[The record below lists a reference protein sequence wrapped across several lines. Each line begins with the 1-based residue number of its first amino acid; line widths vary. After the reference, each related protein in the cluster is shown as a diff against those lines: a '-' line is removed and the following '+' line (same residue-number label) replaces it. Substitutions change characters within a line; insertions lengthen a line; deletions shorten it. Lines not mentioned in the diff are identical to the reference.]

1 MGSDEGYIPD
11 PPSKEDTKF
20 CRKCGEWKPVSHYY
34 RRGRGTKYL
43 AGYCRDCHDKPFR
56 RANITCPHC
65 RGKILC
71 IGVDQQ
77 NRPTRQKQS
86 IIKRLKK
93 EAKAREER
101 KKIVPEKT
109 VEEVL
114 DLDDRDLKG
123 MFNDD

>member
-1 MGSDEGYIPD
+1 M
-11 PPSKEDTKF
+11 
-20 CRKCGEWKPVSHYY
+20 
-34 RRGRGTKYL
+34 
-43 AGYCRDCHDKPFR
+43 
-56 RANITCPHC
+56 
-65 RGKILC
+65 
-71 IGVDQQ
+71 DQQ